1 MVELFVTIFMNWYCK
16 MVKFLDLKRI
26 NSQYRDDLLNAASRV
41 IDSGWYIMGQELKS
55 FESRFAEFCGAKE
68 AVGVA
73 NGLDAL
79 TLVLKAWIEM
89 GVVKKGDEVI
99 VPANTY
105 IASVLAIS
113 ENGLVPVF
121 AEPNSKTYNLDIKSI
136 EAVYTEKTKVILPVH
151 LYGQISPMKEIMA
164 YANSKGLMVLEDCA
178 QSHGA
183 EIEGKRCGS
192 WGHASA
198 FSFYPGKNL
207 GALGDAGAVV
217 TDSKELAK
225 IVRTL
230 GNYGSEVKYVNKYQ
244 GVNSRLDEMQ
254 AAFLNVKLDYL
265 NKESDKRR
273 RIAKKYLMQIKNK
286 AIELPYVDDELG
298 HVWHLFVIRVKDRE
312 DFASHLNKNGIQNL
326 IHYPLPPHRQEA
338 YKDYNN
344 LSLPLTDKIHAEV
357 LSLPLD
363 PTMDSFEVD
372 KVISVVNS
380 YVLDSSE

>member
-1 MVELFVTIFMNWYCK
+1 